1 MIGSFLGTYLDE
13 IRAGRTL
20 MKEKLAA
27 HTPSH
32 TGQQIAADPVPFFS
46 LGRKIKEEATTSDYY
61 CWSSQLH
68 KV

>member
-46 LGRKIKEEATTSDYY
+46 LGRKMIRRSNN
-61 CWSSQLH
+61 
-68 KV
+68 